1 MGVRLHRHSTTAV
14 QRFDEYPQCLRQ
26 CEAELGVF
34 FTQTLTFRYG
44 LREFSF

>member
-1 MGVRLHRHSTTAV
+1 MNTLNVFANAKP
-14 QRFDEYPQCLRQ
+14 ELR
-26 CEAELGVF
+26 VF